1 MIVRIFL
8 TQEKDLVGKRKIYV
22 LEKELFST
30 TKNNQINI
38 TYLFHY
44 MISQITKPLF
54 QDGTFNFHLERIEYW
69 TLINQN
75 QQFISID
82 TQALETFQILPP
94 MTTRH
99 KHHLIDLIV
108 IYSKLN

>member
-8 TQEKDLVGKRKIYV
+8 TQEKDLIGKRIYV
-22 LEKELFST
+22 LEKELFTT

-54 QDGTFNFHLERIEYW
+54 QDGTFNFHLESIEYW

-75 QQFISID
+75 QQFINID
-82 TQALETFQILPP
+82 TQALKTFTILPP
-94 MTTRH
+94 MTIRH
-99 KHHLIDLIV
+99 THHLIDLNV